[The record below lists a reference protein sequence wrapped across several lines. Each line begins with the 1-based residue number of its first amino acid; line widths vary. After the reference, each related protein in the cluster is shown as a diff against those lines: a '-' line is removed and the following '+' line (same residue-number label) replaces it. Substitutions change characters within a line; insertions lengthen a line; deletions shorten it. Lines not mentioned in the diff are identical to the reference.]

1 MCKHPFGQVPTR
13 SPKPSK
19 MKTHGSE
26 EQNAPV
32 AKHPYHNGSH
42 SKRAG
47 VSAAGQ
53 NIKGATTGTSKC
65 RKNQPNLIHSQRQ
78 AKMDTQNNNSTYR
91 NDNSE
96 KTRTRRIS
104 EGSPTKQLQQLNGN
118 STTASRVS
126 AIRTSPGPSTA
137 RAESKSPTQGNAYAG
152 AKFSDPPSPK
162 VLPKPPVHW
171 FNGTVQNKIEPHNC
185 AEMTN
190 VLKVMLKVQA

>member
-1 MCKHPFGQVPTR
+1 
-13 SPKPSK
+13 
-19 MKTHGSE
+19 MKTHVSE
-26 EQNAPV
+26 EQAAPV
-32 AKHPYHNGSH
+32 AKHPYHTSSH

-47 VSAAGQ
+47 FHAAGQ
-53 NIKGATTGTSKC
+53 NNKGATTGTPKS
-65 RKNQPNLIHSQRQ
+65 RKTQQSLIQRQ
-78 AKMDTQNNNSTYR
+78 AKMDAQNNNSTYR

-96 KTRTRRIS
+96 RNRTRRFS
-104 EGSPTKQLQQLNGN
+104 EGSPTKQLQQMNGN

-137 RAESKSPTQGNAYAG
+137 RADSKSPTQGNAYAG

-171 FNGTVQNKIEPHNC
+171 FNDTVPIKVEPQNC

>member
-1 MCKHPFGQVPTR
+1 MCKHPFGQVPR
-13 SPKPSK
+13 SPKQNT
-19 MKTHGSE
+19 MKTHVSG
-26 EQNAPV
+26 EQLDPV
-32 AKHPYHNGSH
+32 AKHPYQSSSHSRRMGSH
-42 SKRAG
+42 T
-47 VSAAGQ
+47 AGQ
-53 NIKGATTGTSKC
+53 NTRTANTGTQKS
-65 RKNQPNLIHSQRQ
+65 RKTQQGLAHSQRL
-78 AKMDTQNNNSTYR
+78 AKMDSQNNNPTNK
-91 NDNSE
+91 NDNAN
-96 KTRTRRIS
+96 KNRTRRFS

-137 RAESKSPTQGNAYAG
+137 HAESKSPTQGNAYAG

-171 FNGTVQNKIEPHNC
+171 FSDTVQATREPQNC